1 MPQAL
6 LRAAFVC
13 LDPTLG
19 ALASGFDL
27 ILPSQYKLHAST
39 LQCHMDLGADI
50 KCDKPGQ
57 HYETMTTMLMT
68 DVIAGTTTCS
78 PCAEGSYSTGT
89 GKWQFWFHFASD
101 EVCKHW
107 TFHLG

>member
-1 MPQAL
+1 VPQAL

-19 ALASGFDL
+19 ALASGLAL

-50 KCDKPGQ
+50 ECDKLGQ
-57 HYETMTTMLMT
+57 HYETSMTTVLMT

-78 PCAEGSYSTGT
+78 PCAPGSYSTGT
-89 GKWQFWFHFASD
+89 GKWQFYI
-101 EVCKHW
+101 
-107 TFHLG
+107 